1 MEETQKEK
9 DDAILAEALEGLFK
23 QGKDLILTLAKHEKM
38 NRGLRHRMCISLISM
53 MITEAG
59 IELYPIFRKHELN
72 GFLNRINACIE
83 EMSVSMCDDCDDEE
97 SEETDEDE
105 AVKLSSALTKAAED
119 LASGKAK
126 IKFAKVC
133 LR

>member
-1 MEETQKEK
+1 MDVETKEK
-9 DDAILAEALEGLFK
+9 QDKELAEALEGIFK
-23 QGKDLILTLAKHEKM
+23 QGKDIILSLAKHEKM
-38 NRGLRHRMCISLISM
+38 NRGLRHRMCISIISM

-83 EMSVSMCDDCDDEE
+83 EMGVSMCEDCDDEE
-97 SEETDEDE
+97 GEETDEDE
-105 AVKLSSALTKAAED
+105 SAKLSSALTKAAED